1 MKEKQQAVAQVQE
14 GVRRRIMSFYGGE
27 DMLERNLLRY
37 KGHLEH
43 ANAAGEGG
51 GHEKHGAEIEKH
63 QYRYPS
69 ADSLY
74 TEDRGRWI
82 PKGHDGTGF
91 TSVKA
96 VLDEAGLGLN
106 PVI

>member
-1 MKEKQQAVAQVQE
+1 
-14 GVRRRIMSFYGGE
+14 
-27 DMLERNLLRY
+27 
-37 KGHLEH
+37 
-43 ANAAGEGG
+43 
-51 GHEKHGAEIEKH
+51 
-63 QYRYPS
+63 
-69 ADSLY
+69 LY